1 MAWRENPALV
11 GALIGLLVG
20 WVKYML
26 ALSMIG
32 SAVGREV
39 KNAPGD
45 VDIAGFSARMRPIRR
60 ALLVL
65 AFGVLPA
72 IGFIAGWSLRK

>member
-11 GALIGLLVG
+11 GALIGLSVG

-32 SAVGREV
+32 AAVGREV

-45 VDIAGFSARMRPIRR
+45 VDIAGFSTRMRPIRR
-60 ALLVL
+60 ALLVV

-72 IGFIAGWSLRK
+72 IGFIAGSALGK

>member
-11 GALIGLLVG
+11 GALIGLAVG

-32 SAVGREV
+32 AAVGREA
-39 KNAPGD
+39 KRAPGD
-45 VDIAGFSARMRPIRR
+45 LDIAGFGARMRPVKR
-60 ALLVL
+60 ALLVA

-72 IGFIAGWSLRK
+72 IGYIAGSALGK

>member
-11 GALIGLLVG
+11 GALIGLTIG

-32 SAVGREV
+32 AAVGREV
-39 KNAPGD
+39 KSAPGD

-60 ALLVL
+60 ALLVV

-72 IGFIAGWSLRK
+72 IGFIAGSALGK